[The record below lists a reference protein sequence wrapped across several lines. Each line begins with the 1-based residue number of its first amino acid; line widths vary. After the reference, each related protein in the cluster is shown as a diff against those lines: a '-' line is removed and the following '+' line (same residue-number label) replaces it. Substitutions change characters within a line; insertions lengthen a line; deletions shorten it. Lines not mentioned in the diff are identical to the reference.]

1 MMEMDKFTVQVFPTD
16 EALAAAVATNWLDA
30 VAAAATA
37 RTKHLVALSGGRS
50 AKLLFAAVVPQAVA
64 GGQNAR
70 ATGGAGILP
79 ASPALGAAMPSLDL
93 GPVEFFWADERCV
106 PPNDPESN
114 FRLARECM
122 LDPLGIPEA
131 QVHRIL
137 GEIEPEAAAAAATAT
152 LRRIANPPETA
163 MPVLDLVLLGMGEDG
178 HVASLF
184 PGDEAALADHVAVFR
199 PVRNSPKPPPKR
211 VTLGLGAII
220 AAREVWVLVT
230 GAGKVPALRDA
241 LSPLGQTPLAQVIQ
255 HRQTTR
261 IFSDVEP
268 R

>member
-1 MMEMDKFTVQVFPTD
+1 MTAMQKSTLQLFPND
-16 EALAAAVATNWLDA
+16 VALAAAVAENWLDS

-50 AKLLFAAVVPQAVA
+50 AKLLFAALVAQAVA
-64 GGQNAR
+64 RQADF
-70 ATGGAGILP
+70 T
-79 ASPALGAAMPSLDL
+79 S
-93 GPVEFFWADERCV
+93 VEFFWADERCV

-122 LDPLGIPEA
+122 LDQLGIRET

-137 GEIEPEAAAAAATAT
+137 GEIEPEAAAEAATAT
-152 LRRIANPPETA
+152 LRRVANAPEKVL
-163 MPVLDLVLLGMGEDG
+163 PVLDLVLLGMGEDG

-230 GAGKVPALRDA
+230 GAAKAPALRDA